1 MAYLKKNKNKVGKI
15 YYLSKIQSPNFAKD
29 MFISL
34 KTSDYEVA
42 LERHQEVESF
52 ENAIKRGI
60 TFEWSWNKDAK
71 GKTKIK
77 KLTLNELVNNFVKTH
92 KTNVRPSTIKRY
104 LCGYNSLMSV
114 IGKTCPPQS
123 ITNASIETWKQVVVE
138 QGRKNNGINID
149 LRAIKTLLLWARDEG
164 HIKKMPKIKMMP
176 TQVHIKYL
184 TDSDWDKLM
193 TSKINQFYLDTFE
206 LLRDIGVRRSDL
218 VMGEIEGNFLVVS
231 GEVEKTG
238 LDKEI
243 HLSVDQIAKVQQV
256 HDLRDK
262 HLTNGYS
269 LKNFLDRISKVFT
282 KACKEVGIYEQ
293 GKTSLHCLRHTFA
306 VRTYLEC
313 RDIFKVCQLLHHTSV
328 TTTEKYAR
336 LNLNR
341 LEQDFPSL
349 HKVSKVSKLR
359 VLDTQ
364 KRDTHLTEYTSSRL
378 YN

>member
-1 MAYLKKNKNKVGKI
+1 MAYLKKNKNRVGKI
-15 YYLSKIQSPNFAKD
+15 YYSSRVNNSHWSKGYIYIP
-29 MFISL
+29 L
-34 KTSDYEVA
+34 KTSNYELA

-52 ENAIKRGI
+52 EDALKRGM
-60 TFEWSWNKDAK
+60 TFEWSWDKNTK
-71 GKTKIK
+71 GRTKIK
-77 KLTLNELVNNFVKTH
+77 KLTLNELVNKFVKTH
-92 KTNVRPSTIKRY
+92 QTNVRPSTIKRY

-114 IGKTCPPQS
+114 IGKTCPPQT

-164 HIKKMPKIKMMP
+164 YIKKMPKIKMMP
-176 TQVHIKYL
+176 TQSNIKYIK
-184 TDSDWDKLM
+184 DSDF
-193 TSKINQFYLDTFE
+193 TKIMGLDIDDFYKDCFLI
-206 LLRDIGVRRSDL
+206 LRDIGVRRSDL
-218 VMGEIEGNFLVVS
+218 VCGEIEDNFLVVS

-238 LDKEI
+238 IDKEI
-243 HLSVDQIAKVQQV
+243 HLSVDQITKVQKI

-262 HLTNGYS
+262 HLTNGHS
-269 LKNFLDRISKVFT
+269 LESFLSKITRAFQR
-282 KACKEVGIYEQ
+282 ACNKIGIYEQ
-293 GKTSLHCLRHTFA
+293 GKTTLHCLRHTYA

-364 KRDTHLTEYTSSRL
+364 KRATLTYDSTSYRQ
-378 YN
+378 